1 MKPHRQSC
9 DDASDTSR
17 ELRALLGAFA
27 TYHRA
32 PDERLPEGVSA
43 VARDDAPRDARIF
56 ASRSTLEVDVRR
68 WDADELGR
76 RAVVHTWDLTNAAA
90 ARLEPALRDVAA
102 AEERESEGIVVSNRG
117 GYHSTPNLFARRR
130 DDAPE
135 LAHLERLV
143 RGVVAETEGERRA
156 EPPEVTTSWVNVS
169 RAGDSHGLHTHAGA
183 RWSGVYYV
191 SVPEAACRGAEKDAE
206 QGAEQ
211 GAEQAMLPAD
221 ASLSGRLVLRLCA
234 GGADASREESARE
247 GWCAWTAPAPRPGRL
262 VLFPSWML
270 HGVMPFDD
278 TNRRG
283 NTNEHEGSGDGDG
296 EEARTLRI
304 AIAFNT
310 GEKGVD
316 VDVKRRRR
324 RGDDEDEGER
334 DGSRRKVRSQDSN
347 G

>member
-1 MKPHRQSC
+1 MTPPRRSR
-9 DDASDTSR
+9 DDASDPSR

-32 PDERLPEGVSA
+32 PDERLPAGVSA
-43 VARDDAPRDARIF
+43 VARDDAPFDARIF

-68 WDADELGR
+68 WDADELGH
-76 RAVVHTWDLTNAAA
+76 RAVVHTWDLTDAAA

-102 AEERESEGIVVSNRG
+102 AEERESDGIVVSNRG
-117 GYHSTPNLFARRR
+117 GFHSTPNLFARRR
-130 DDAPE
+130 DDARE

-143 RGVVAETEGERRA
+143 RGVVAEAEGKRRA

-191 SVPEAACRGAEKDAE
+191 SVPEAARRGAD

-211 GAEQAMLPAD
+211 GADQGADQGELPAD
-221 ASLSGRLVLRLCA
+221 ASLPGRLVLRLCA

-283 NTNEHEGSGDGDG
+283 NTNGHDGSGEGDG
-296 EEARTLRI
+296 GEAEAPRI
-304 AIAFNT
+304 SIAFNT

-316 VDVKRRRR
+316 VDAERRRR
-324 RGDDEDEGER
+324 RDDDEKDE
-334 DGSRRKVRSQDSN
+334 SRRNVRSRDSN
-347 G
+347 R